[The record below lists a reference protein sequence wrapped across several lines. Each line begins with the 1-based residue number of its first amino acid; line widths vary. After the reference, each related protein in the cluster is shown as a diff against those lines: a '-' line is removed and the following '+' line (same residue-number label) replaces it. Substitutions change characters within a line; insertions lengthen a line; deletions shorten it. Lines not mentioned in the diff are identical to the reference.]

1 MSNCSSQRRLSSTG
15 DWERNADPQQARNR
29 QNPRSRRRGAVE
41 PMSRRKSIVK
51 LDADAAADLER
62 VARELIEFSRAER
75 TKAGRGDAHGSR
87 HEPLHHRVTREGG
100 VPAGRD
106 ERLRLRRGRQGRRA
120 ARGGR
125 GRIRNSW
132 GRRNTRLPVREA
144 ATANMRERCV
154 AARNFLSSPRLS
166 SRRRPGV
173 GGGSGHRALGALLRN
188 HGDGVAGRDDRRA
201 ADGAGEEQGRTGVGG
216 IRNGGRF
223 FQSRILRNP
232 GLQFKLRDP

>member
-1 MSNCSSQRRLSSTG
+1 MSSAG

-120 ARGGR
+120 ARGARTDPEFMGASEHQTAGARGGDCEHARKMRCCQEFPFIPSALFPPKAQGRRGFGPPRPRRAPSQSRRWRGGSRRPARSRWSGR
-125 GRIRNSW
+125 G
-132 GRRNTRLPVREA
+132 
-144 ATANMRERCV
+144 
-154 AARNFLSSPRLS
+154 ART
-166 SRRRPGV
+166 
-173 GGGSGHRALGALLRN
+173 
-188 HGDGVAGRDDRRA
+188 DRRWRNQ
-201 ADGAGEEQGRTGVGG
+201 ERRT
-216 IRNGGRF
+216 ILPITDLA
-223 FQSRILRNP
+223 QSGP
-232 GLQFKLRDP
+232 SVQAS